1 MGNHLYGQLQNY
13 SDANILSLCLAE
25 IFRQHAFMKA
35 MKAIRLNYT
44 FILSCGA
51 LLLNSE

>member
-13 SDANILSLCLAE
+13 SDANMLLLCLAE

-35 MKAIRLNYT
+35 MKAISLNYI

-51 LLLNSE
+51 LLLYSE